1 MKRVDFFIAKKY
13 LKNDKNKNIYYS
25 KISIIIGF
33 FIYII
38 INALI
43 NGFNSKIEN
52 SLLKTIPSITY
63 ESETDKLYERYYL
76 DKLNENKEIEHF
88 NSYTNI
94 FGVIKEKQKELNIKG
109 IGKINEYLLEKNC
122 IDRFEEK
129 NSVCLSK
136 KLAKEL
142 NLNINEEFNLT
153 TYSNKTIKNI
163 KFKYVGNLKVDTAFY
178 NYMIISNEKN
188 IKNILNKDTSTG
200 IEVYLKKPLEIDSFL
215 EDKQIIF
222 YQTVYI
228 KTWKSKLSRVYED
241 LNVIKLLSIFILI
254 FIMLL
259 SILNMIF
266 NIIIKINE
274 KKKELILLRNI
285 GFSKNKIRNIFL
297 LQTVYV
303 YIKSVI
309 ISLLLSVIAIFFFI
323 DLVNYLNIDISNGYY
338 TFSELPITID
348 YKGTLKA
355 MLLVGLLYTSIAYC
369 YLRKIKII

>member
-76 DKLNENKEIEHF
+76 EKLNENKEVEHF
-88 NSYTNI
+88 NSYTDI
-94 FGVIKEKQKELNIKG
+94 FGVIKEKQKEINIKG

-129 NSVCLSK
+129 NAVCLSK

-142 NLNINEEFNLT
+142 NLNINDEFNLT

-228 KTWKSKLSRVYED
+228 KTWKSKLSRIYED
-241 LNVIKLLSIFILI
+241 LNVIKLLSIFILM

-303 YIKSVI
+303 YIKSVL
-309 ISLLLSVIAIFFFI
+309 ISLLISIIAIFFFI

-338 TFSELPITID
+338 TFSDLQITID
-348 YKGTLKA
+348 YKSTLKA